1 MDYLQDDRIA
11 QKNEKVNSKKDT
23 RKGTQYLFF
32 WPTGE
37 TLLRHS
43 WNIDRDKS
51 VKSYS
56 TKGPMTKLE
65 K

>member
-1 MDYLQDDRIA
+1 MIELLRKMKRLIL
-11 QKNEKVNSKKDT
+11 SKKDT

-51 VKSYS
+51 VISYS